1 MWGQGWY
8 ICLEW
13 CARSM
18 GLWGNFCTFGE
29 MDFIAKIEESQ
40 KSNIQEIAKSLEKM
54 GIRINRIMRITGTIS
69 GSSSSLPLAQI
80 KIKGIK
86 SVEQNRRLRAH

>member
-1 MWGQGWY
+1 MWGQGWS
-8 ICLEW
+8 ICPE
-13 CARSM
+13 
-18 GLWGNFCTFGE
+18 FCIFGE

-69 GSSSSLPLAQI
+69 GSSGSLSLAEI

-86 SVEQNRRLRAH
+86 SIEQNRRLRAH

>member
-1 MWGQGWY
+1 
-8 ICLEW
+8 
-13 CARSM
+13 
-18 GLWGNFCTFGE
+18 

-69 GSSSSLPLAQI
+69 GSSSSLSLAEI

-86 SVEQNRRLRAH
+86 SIEQNRRLRAH

>member
-1 MWGQGWY
+1 VAGAWG
-8 ICLEW
+8 LL
-13 CARSM
+13 RK
-18 GLWGNFCTFGE
+18 FCIFGE

-54 GIRINRIMRITGTIS
+54 GIEIKRIMRITGTIS